1 MKKFAT
7 KHINVCFLAQNKQ
20 QESRNRI
27 LRLTVGIGARAW
39 LHTHRL
45 LLFVLGNEERNLLGQ
60 TNSEAAFWRCCR
72 CSGALFFPASS
83 PTSYFAFFWH
93 PKFRQ
98 TTSTGCLSEYS
109 PMTTH
114 LGTVRSAWQCP
125 HWMWLNRRPNC
136 TLFGTIPSPDRIVT
150 SKLASVTLHGVC
162 VHHFQTVFF
171 SPLFSNGTY
180 KQFSTVLNTSVWKSL
195 CDSNGHTCCHTG

>member
-1 MKKFAT
+1 MKNLWLKYIFQYF
-7 KHINVCFLAQNKQ
+7 VAQNKQ

-27 LRLTVGIGARAW
+27 LRLTVGIGARTW

-60 TNSEAAFWRCCR
+60 ANSEAAFWRCCR
-72 CSGALFFPASS
+72 CSGAPAPTLFAHFL
-83 PTSYFAFFWH
+83 FAFFWH

-98 TTSTGCLSEYS
+98 TTSTGCSSECS

-114 LGTVRSAWQCP
+114 LGTVQSAWQCP

-150 SKLASVTLHGVC
+150 SKLASETPHGVC
-162 VHHFQTVFF
+162 VF
-171 SPLFSNGTY
+171 SASPFLGCLFTTIFYSMS
-180 KQFSTVLNTSVWKSL
+180 KFWRLE
-195 CDSNGHTCCHTG
+195 H